1 MLTRRIIPC
10 LDVLNGRVVKGRKF
24 ENLIDVG
31 DPVELAARYSG
42 EGADEIVLLDISATL
57 EERAPFYHIIEEV
70 AKRVAIPLTVG
81 GGIRTVDD
89 IIGVLRRGADKVSL
103 NTVLTQDETLLS
115 IAAER
120 VGSQA
125 LVAAIDARRQNG
137 GPPEHEGRASWVI
150 KTKSG
155 TQATGIDAIAWAKKV
170 VADGAGEI
178 LITSIDSD
186 GMKGGYDVELLQA
199 LSVVVRVPVVASGG
213 AGSKEHML
221 EALKTGNADAVLAAS
236 VFHYGEIGIR
246 DLKEY
251 LKGEGVPVR
260 TS

>member
-31 DPVELAARYSG
+31 DPVELAARYSA

-81 GGIRTVDD
+81 GGIRTVED

-103 NTVLTQDETLLS
+103 NTVLTQDETLLAA
-115 IAAER
+115 AAER

-137 GPPEHEGRASWVI
+137 GWVI

-155 TQATGIDAIAWAKKV
+155 TQATGIDAIVWAKKV

-186 GMKGGYDVELLQA
+186 GMKGGYDIELLKA
-199 LSVVVRVPVVASGG
+199 LSLVVRVPVVASGG

-236 VFHYGEIGIR
+236 VFHFGEIGILE
-246 DLKEY
+246 LKEY
-251 LKGEGVPVR
+251 LRGEGMPVR
-260 TS
+260 SS